1 MNSDKLECL
10 VDFDYDLIQDD
21 CHWDLD
27 RYFRLTFK
35 VLDPTI
41 ASSKELYYRI
51 GDYEDPG
58 NNVLAKYTKISTAT
72 SNTNLFTVNSTTWI
86 YHLRISEID
95 YDTLASARAD
105 DGHIKI
111 TALIKCGGETT
122 YAIFSHYLELPPR
135 LAATRPNTAGLPNI
149 QTDYVKSNPG
159 EFKCDWSAAE
169 TYVCSANNVSTVD
182 SVEGYSIEIF
192 HKPEGSA
199 TFSQL
204 IGLKWDP
211 TELSNNKYKLIKDSS
226 YAKPTFTAS
235 PDLNKDFSLASPH
248 TRSEL
253 YIETPLKTEFYF
265 IPKSLG
271 IKPGDSYKILIY
283 PYSHYEGALISTQG
297 VSSDDIDTPKGIVR
311 VKTANGWVEGQ
322 VWVMT
327 ESGWKNAEVIY
338 AMTED
343 GWKEAQ

>member
-1 MNSDKLECL
+1 MKTDKLECL
-10 VDFDYDLIQDD
+10 VDFDYDIIQDD

-51 GDYEDPG
+51 GDYIDPG
-58 NNVLAKYTKISTAT
+58 NNVLAKYTKISTAA
-72 SNTNLFTVNSTTWI
+72 SNTNLFTIDSTTWI

-95 YDTLASARAD
+95 YATLAKARAD

-111 TALIKCGGETT
+111 TALIKGGGETA
-122 YAIFSHYLELPPR
+122 YATFSYYLELPPQ

-149 QTDYVKSNPG
+149 QIDYFKPSPG
-159 EFKCDWSAAE
+159 IFKCDWSAAE
-169 TYVCSANNVSTVD
+169 TCACSANNLNGVD
-182 SVEGYSIEIF
+182 SVDGYCIEIW
-192 HKPEGSA
+192 HKPKSSE
-199 TFSQL
+199 TFSK
-204 IGLKWDP
+204 IYGLKWNSSVQSIHEAYVIMQDLEGS
-211 TELSNNKYKLIKDSS
+211 TDLIFPDNDITDIILRTRRSS
-226 YAKPTFTAS
+226 S
-235 PDLNKDFSLASPH
+235 Q
-248 TRSEL
+248 L
-253 YIETPLKTEFYF
+253 YIENPLKTEFYF
-265 IPKSLG
+265 IPRGLG
-271 IKPGDSYKILIY
+271 IEPGDNYKILIY

-297 VSSDDIDTPKGIVR
+297 VSSDDIATPKGIVR
-311 VKTANGWVEGQ
+311 VKTADGWVEGQ